1 MPRGSPERTQIRKEE
16 IMDACEALYETMN
29 FHDITLKEIGEV
41 TSLSRPSIYNYFE
54 TKEEIFLALF
64 EREYERWTEDLLQ
77 IQEEHEKLTCEQ
89 LADLVALSLEK
100 RKLLLKILS
109 VNLYDMEENSRM
121 ERLVSFKLA
130 YKRSAEAVK
139 ALVRKF
145 CPEKDVN
152 AVERFAL
159 VFLPF
164 LHGVHPYAFSTPKQM
179 EAMDQAGVPY
189 GGLTIYS
196 LVYEGMRNILNQA

>member
-1 MPRGSPERTQIRKEE
+1 MPKGSPELTAARREE
-16 IMDACEALYETMN
+16 IMNACEQLYQTMS

-41 TSLSRPSIYNYFE
+41 TSFSRPSIYNYFK

-64 EREYERWTEDLLQ
+64 EREYDLWTEDLTT
-77 IQEEHEKLTCEQ
+77 ILTGNEQLSHEQ
-89 LADLVALSLEK
+89 LAGLVAISLEK

-130 YKRSAEAVK
+130 YKRSTEAVK
-139 ALVRKF
+139 ALARKF
-145 CPEKDVN
+145 CPEKDTD
-152 AVERFAL
+152 AIERFVL

-189 GGLTIYS
+189 GGRTIYS
-196 LVYEGMRNILNQA
+196 LVYEGMKNILNQ

>member
-1 MPRGSPERTQIRKEE
+1 MPRGSAELTAARKEE
-16 IMDACEALYETMN
+16 IMIACEQLYQTMN

-41 TSLSRPSIYNYFE
+41 TSFSRPSIYNYFK

-64 EREYERWTEDLLQ
+64 EREYELWTEDLMVIL
-77 IQEEHEKLTCEQ
+77 EGNEHLSHEQ
-89 LADLVALSLEK
+89 MADQVARSLDK

-130 YKRSAEAVK
+130 YKRSTETVK
-139 ALVRKF
+139 ALARKF
-145 CPEKDVN
+145 CPEMDTE

-164 LHGVHPYAFSTPKQM
+164 LHGVYPYAFSTPKQM

-189 GGLTIYS
+189 GARTIYS
-196 LVYEGMRNILNQA
+196 LVYEGMKNILNQ

>member
-1 MPRGSPERTQIRKEE
+1 MPKGSPELTAARREE
-16 IMDACEALYETMN
+16 IMNACEQLYKTMS

-41 TSLSRPSIYNYFE
+41 TSFSRPSIYNYFK

-64 EREYERWTEDLLQ
+64 EREYDLWTEDLTT
-77 IQEEHEKLTCEQ
+77 ILTGNEQLSHEQ
-89 LADLVALSLEK
+89 LAGLVAISLEK

-130 YKRSAEAVK
+130 YKASVGAVK
-139 ALVRKF
+139 ALARKF
-145 CPEKDVN
+145 CPEMD
-152 AVERFAL
+152 AEAIECFAL

-164 LHGVHPYAFSTPKQM
+164 LHGVHPYAYSTPKQK
-179 EAMDQAGVPY
+179 EAMDQAGVPC
-189 GGLTIYS
+189 GGRTIYS
-196 LVYEGMRNILNQA
+196 LVYEGLQSILNQ

>member
-1 MPRGSPERTQIRKEE
+1 MPKGSPELTAARREE
-16 IMDACEALYETMN
+16 IMSACEQLYQTMS

-41 TSLSRPSIYNYFE
+41 TSFSRPSIYNYFK

-64 EREYERWTEDLLQ
+64 EREYVEWTKDLMSILDGNEQ
-77 IQEEHEKLTCEQ
+77 LNHEQ
-89 LADLVALSLEK
+89 LANQVARSLEK
-100 RKLLLKILS
+100 RKLMLKILS

-130 YKRSAEAVK
+130 YKRSTDAVK
-139 ALVRKF
+139 ALARKF
-145 CPEKDVN
+145 CPEMNEEDI
-152 AVERFAL
+152 ERFAL
-159 VFLPF
+159 ILLPF

-189 GGLTIYS
+189 GGRTIYS
-196 LVYEGMRNILNQA
+196 LVYEGLKNILNQ

>member
-1 MPRGSPERTQIRKEE
+1 MSRGSPELTAARKEE
-16 IMDACEALYETMN
+16 IMNACEQLYQTMS

-41 TSLSRPSIYNYFE
+41 TSFSRPSIYNYFK

-64 EREYERWTEDLLQ
+64 EREYKTWTEDLMMILD
-77 IQEEHEKLTCEQ
+77 ENDRLSHEQ
-89 LADLVALSLEK
+89 LADQVARSLEK

-109 VNLYDMEENSRM
+109 VNLYDMEENSVM
-121 ERLVSFKLA
+121 ERLVSFKRA
-130 YKRSAEAVK
+130 YKQSTDAIK
-139 ALVRKF
+139 ALIRKF
-145 CPEKDVN
+145 CPEKD
-152 AVERFAL
+152 EESIDRFAL

-189 GGLTIYS
+189 GERTIYS
-196 LVYEGMRNILNQA
+196 LVYEGMKNILNQ

>member
-1 MPRGSPERTQIRKEE
+1 MPKGSPELTAARREE
-16 IMDACEALYETMN
+16 IMNACEQLYQTMS

-41 TSLSRPSIYNYFE
+41 TSFSRPSIYNYFK

-64 EREYERWTEDLLQ
+64 EREYTLWTEDLMMILDGNEQ
-77 IQEEHEKLTCEQ
+77 LSHEE
-89 LADLVALSLEK
+89 LADLVAKSLEK

-130 YKRSAEAVK
+130 YKRSTETVK
-139 ALVRKF
+139 ALAGKF
-145 CPEKDVN
+145 CPGMDTDSI
-152 AVERFAL
+152 ERFAL

-189 GGLTIYS
+189 GGRTIYS
-196 LVYEGMRNILNQA
+196 LVYEGMKNILNQ

>member
-1 MPRGSPERTQIRKEE
+1 MQ
-16 IMDACEALYETMN
+16 L
-29 FHDITLKEIGEV
+29 FHWIDDYTASAINEQ
-41 TSLSRPSIYNYFE
+41 LS
-54 TKEEIFLALF
+54 
-64 EREYERWTEDLLQ
+64 
-77 IQEEHEKLTCEQ
+77 HEQ
-89 LADLVALSLEK
+89 LASLVAESLEK

-130 YKRSAEAVK
+130 YKRSTETVK
-139 ALVRKF
+139 ALARKF
-145 CPEKDVN
+145 CPEKDAD

-189 GGLTIYS
+189 GGRTIYS
-196 LVYEGMRNILNQA
+196 LVYEGMKNILNQ

>member
-1 MPRGSPERTQIRKEE
+1 MPKGSPEQRAARREE
-16 IMDACEALYETMN
+16 IMGACERLYQKMS

-41 TSLSRPSIYNYFE
+41 TSFSRPSIYNYFK

-64 EREYERWTEDLLQ
+64 EREYEMWTNDLMMILD
-77 IQEEHEKLTCEQ
+77 ENDRLSHEQ
-89 LADLVALSLEK
+89 LADRVARSLEK

-130 YKRSAEAVK
+130 YKRSTEAVK
-139 ALVRKF
+139 ALARKY
-145 CPEKDVN
+145 CPEKDAE
-152 AVERFAL
+152 AVERFTL

-179 EAMDQAGVPY
+179 EAMDQAGVAY
-189 GGLTIYS
+189 GGRTIYS
-196 LVYEGMRNILNQA
+196 LVYEGMKNILNQ